1 MKLQAEMASPVDEG
15 NHNTHGDCMEIIW
28 PRRVQRSYVDV
39 VWWWGEKR
47 RGIEAG
53 SED

>member
-1 MKLQAEMASPVDEG
+1 MANPVEEG
-15 NHNTHGDCMEIIW
+15 NHNTHGDFMEIIW

-39 VWWWGEKR
+39 VWWSTGKE